1 MNEFN
6 QLKEDKRDGFNEI
19 TVEKR
24 ELLLEL
30 NRIVE
35 QCPGIQVI
43 ITSRYDMRDDLNW
56 SGWNL
61 VLLQELD
68 HAQIE
73 KYIAGME
80 MKIPVQERVLKVL
93 KNPMM
98 LKLYTADDECKA
110 HEFPKNLE
118 PATKTSLLWDIAELH
133 REEKD
138 FAKAFS
144 CAREAFSMDNQQD
157 QEVIYKLGIYSAWG
171 GDTDTALNSIERS
184 I

>member
-61 VLLQELD
+61 VLLVELESG
-68 HAQIE
+68 QIG
-73 KYIAGME
+73 KYMTGIG
-80 MKIPVQERVLKVL
+80 MKIPVQMFL
-93 KNPMM
+93 
-98 LKLYTADDECKA
+98 
-110 HEFPKNLE
+110 
-118 PATKTSLLWDIAELH
+118 
-133 REEKD
+133 
-138 FAKAFS
+138 
-144 CAREAFSMDNQQD
+144 
-157 QEVIYKLGIYSAWG
+157 
-171 GDTDTALNSIERS
+171 
-184 I
+184 